1 MNARVESVGTFM
13 LRRQWMG
20 LAAGA
25 IASAW
30 QRGQAQNAADTIVA
44 GPSQATPRVGIVLSS
59 FAGAEDHDGTKLS
72 GLRNP
77 VSPESPAGDDLLD
90 EMVRKAIE
98 LGNTVNGGLARIVE
112 ERDWVVIK
120 PHLAVCQRADG
131 RFIPGSVADLR
142 VVRSVAEWLAEH
154 RLGSRITIAG
164 APSWSLD
171 RAFDPWASE
180 WDGVFG
186 KTSYRQMLEDLS
198 RRYPSIRFDT
208 VDLTAGETMALQP
221 PGASSSS
228 GQTPTVFDFPATLL
242 TCNKLI
248 NIAPLS
254 TSSWTDV
261 SLTVGSYFGVLP
273 SARHDRLSE
282 NPLSGDPQELL
293 ADLFSLRPPDY
304 ALLGG
309 ERGLEGNGPYGPD
322 AAPVHHNLILA
333 GANGVAVDAV
343 GSAIMG
349 FDPAGIKHLRIAV
362 QRGLGMIDTD
372 SIWIRGNEIEEAKR
386 PFRPATRS
394 PTRH

>member
-13 LRRQWMG
+13 LRRQWIG

-30 QRGQAQNAADTIVA
+30 QRGQAQNAADTMVA

-59 FAGAEDHDGTKLS
+59 FSGAEDHDGTKLS

-90 EMVRKAIE
+90 EMVRMAIE
-98 LGNTVNGGLARIVE
+98 VGNTVNGGLARIVE
-112 ERDWVVIK
+112 EQDWVVIK
-120 PHLAVCQRADG
+120 PHLAVCQRSDG
-131 RFIPGSVADLR
+131 RFVPGSVADLR
-142 VVRSVAEWLAEH
+142 VVRSVVEWLAEH
-154 RLGSRITIAG
+154 GLGSRITIAG
-164 APSWSLD
+164 APSWSMD

-186 KTSYRQMLEDLS
+186 KTSYRLMVEELG
-198 RRYPSIRFDT
+198 RRYPSIRFDIA
-208 VDLTAGETMALQP
+208 DLTEGETMALQP
-221 PGASSSS
+221 PGGFTSSSE
-228 GQTPTVFDFPATLL
+228 TATVFDFPTTLL

-261 SLTVGSYFGVLP
+261 SLTIGSYFGVLP
-273 SARHDRLSE
+273 SGRHDRLRE
-282 NPLSGDPQELL
+282 NPLSGDPHELV

-304 ALLGG
+304 AILGG
-309 ERGLEGNGPYGPD
+309 EQGLEGDGPYGPD

-349 FDPAGIKHLRIAV
+349 LDPAGIKHLQLAA
-362 QRGLGMIDTD
+362 QRGLGTTDTS
-372 SIWIRGNEIEEAKR
+372 SIWIRGNEIDEAKR
-386 PFRPATRS
+386 PFRPATRP
-394 PTRH
+394 PTHR